1 MTSAGPGRIAAAVFA
16 PPLATYLGRG
26 ATRDFWITIGLTVLG
41 FVPGIAH
48 ALWLLML
55 QREPPATA

>member
-1 MTSAGPGRIAAAVFA
+1 MFA

-26 ATRDFWITIGLTVLG
+26 ASRDFWITIGLTVLG

-48 ALWLLML
+48 ALWLLMS
-55 QREPPATA
+55 RRGAPATA